1 MRRGNGLA
9 ALVLAL
15 ALAGCGTGGE
25 EQAAGAN
32 AVAAAANEAADAG
45 NDALAALTG
54 GDTCPFRQTGDWQGS
69 FEAGRIVVNGNVD
82 LEMGGM
88 RAALT
93 ERRGAPAGT
102 LALDL
107 AFAPAPNEPASDLAH
122 YERRGATAYRR
133 AEIWCGAERIA
144 GFDLT
149 VID

>member
-1 MRRGNGLA
+1 MRIGNGLA
-9 ALVLAL
+9 ALALAL

-45 NDALAALTG
+45 NDALAALTSEG
-54 GDTCPFRQTGDWQGS
+54 TCPFRQTRDWQGS
-69 FEAGRIVVNGNVD
+69 FEAGRLVVNGTVD
-82 LEMGGM
+82 MEMGGM

-107 AFAPAPNEPASDLAH
+107 AFAPAPNQPASDLAH
-122 YERRGATAYRR
+122 YERRGARAYRR
-133 AEIWCGAERIA
+133 AEIWCGGERIA

-149 VID
+149 MID